1 MGSLLRLKDRI
12 RLTMRLLTVALAL
25 CLCLVVVS
33 SLESDRA
40 KRPKPSK
47 GKGKSKPKPKPK
59 PPKGKGSGASGGK
72 GSGTPG
78 GKGTITPGGKGTGT
92 PGGKGPGMGSQ
103 WQQVWQLLQNLRQ
116 TLIALQQSGA
126 GRPGGNGGGSGTPG
140 GKGCED
146 LVCPEIY
153 TPVCG
158 ADGKTYSNG
167 CKACGV
173 QVACD
178 GECPCSGA
186 TSGPTGSTSKPV
198 TGDGE
203 SEITVRQTW
212 CQEPN
217 GYDRRAIVRHPTT
230 STPGQ
235 KVPLVVCLHGNGGSA
250 NLAQWKELWDKNL
263 IVAAEGYDRS
273 WNIFKEAS
281 KAPDVEFI
289 NDLIA
294 KVGAEYP
301 NADMGN
307 VVLVGYSNGAE
318 MIPRLLVETPNPR
331 PFHKVFPMAST
342 LT

>member
-78 GKGTITPGGKGTGT
+78 GN
-92 PGGKGPGMGSQ
+92 GGKGPGMGSQ

-178 GECPCSGA
+178 GVPLQWCNLRSNRVNLQTRDGRWRVGDNSPAVLVSGA
-186 TSGPTGSTSKPV
+186 KWLRQKSDSSATDHLNPWPEGSSGGVPTWEWRKCKPSTV
-198 TGDGE
+198 EGALG
-203 SEITVRQTW
+203 
-212 CQEPN
+212 QEP
-217 GYDRRAIVRHPTT
+217 D
-230 STPGQ
+230 
-235 KVPLVVCLHGNGGSA
+235 CGGRG
-250 NLAQWKELWDKNL
+250 
-263 IVAAEGYDRS
+263 I
-273 WNIFKEAS
+273 
-281 KAPDVEFI
+281 
-289 NDLIA
+289 
-294 KVGAEYP
+294 
-301 NADMGN
+301 
-307 VVLVGYSNGAE
+307 
-318 MIPRLLVETPNPR
+318 
-331 PFHKVFPMAST
+331 
-342 LT
+342 